1 MNLAYQSHIGWM
13 VLDVALAHCMKAKI
27 FLENKIAQNFEHF
40 FETER
45 QPADSAYLQ
54 NLLTTAMKS
63 NNGLTNTPM
72 VEPGS
77 NIELECVWGRSQYRL
92 SSHQSWNFCKY
103 YHHQM
108 QWQYQ

>member
-1 MNLAYQSHIGWM
+1 M

-45 QPADSAYLQ
+45 QSADSAYLQ